1 MRTSTYGEFD
11 DWGLMA
17 DEEAYDLALIY
28 FLIGPKF
35 LLYTALFFILQSVEM
50 IQKMID
56 APVLRKSLD

>member
-1 MRTSTYGEFD
+1 MKRHTN
-11 DWGLMA
+11 
-17 DEEAYDLALIY
+17 LALIY